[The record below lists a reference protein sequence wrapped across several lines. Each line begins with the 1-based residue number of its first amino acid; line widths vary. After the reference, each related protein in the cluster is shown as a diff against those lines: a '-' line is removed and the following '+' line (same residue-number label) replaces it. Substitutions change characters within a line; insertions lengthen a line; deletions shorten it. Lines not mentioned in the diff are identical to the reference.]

1 MSGKPIHKGKVIEM
15 LLAGAAPR
23 EIIQATGC
31 HENTIATYR
40 HQLNLPPHSKGGR
53 PRKSA

>member
-15 LLAGAAPR
+15 LLAGAVPR

-31 HENTIATYR
+31 NEKTVSKYHR
-40 HQLNLPPHSKGGR
+40 MLNLPPFKCGR

>member
-1 MSGKPIHKGKVIEM
+1 MSGPAVHKARVIEM

-31 HENTIATYR
+31 NEKTVSKYHR
-40 HQLNLPPHSKGGR
+40 QLNLPPFKCGR

>member
-1 MSGKPIHKGKVIEM
+1 MIEM

-31 HENTIATYR
+31 SENTIATYR

-53 PRKSA
+53 ARKSA